1 MIDYYTTEYIKP
13 ETDGHYIVLRK
24 GFTYDMG
31 NKEDLVPEV
40 GYWNGG
46 RGCFNE
52 DWDNEW
58 FIYWTEV
65 PKFKGE

>member
-1 MIDYYTTEYIKP
+1 MSDYYITKQIKP
-13 ETDGHYIVLRK
+13 KEDGYYIILRK

-31 NKEDLVPEV
+31 NEKDLIPEV

-52 DWDNEW
+52 DWNNEYC
-58 FIYWTEV
+58 IYWTNIPE
-65 PKFKGE
+65 FKGG